1 MNLGKVSIYELSEK
15 NQLSRVVRAKSAH
28 YVDGQWQLKEIKQ
41 TVFKNGQIESK
52 TIESEMW
59 TKLLNPDLFNV
70 VSVEPDNMSAVDLF
84 KYSTYLKSNDLDSS
98 HYELAF
104 WIKVFTP
111 ISSLVMLLIALPF
124 IFGSQRS
131 SGAGNR
137 MLVGLLMGIGF
148 YLLNRTVNH
157 IGQVYH
163 IYPFVSASAPVLV
176 VAMVS
181 FYALRKVK

>member
-1 MNLGKVSIYELSEK
+1 MVF
-15 NQLSRVVRAKSAH
+15 SRLTFSHDQV
-28 YVDGQWQLKEIKQ
+28 
-41 TVFKNGQIESK
+41 ESK
-52 TIESEMW
+52 KIESEVW
-59 TKLLNPDLFNV
+59 QKLLNPDLFNV
-70 VSVEPDNMSAVDLF
+70 VSVEPDNMSAIDLF
-84 KYSTYLKSNDLDSS
+84 KYSRYLKNNDLDSS

-137 MLVGLLMGIGF
+137 MLMGLLLGIGF
-148 YLLNRTVNH
+148 YLLNRMVNH
-157 IGQVYH
+157 LGQVNH
-163 IYPFVSASAPVLV
+163 VYPFVSASAPILFA
-176 VAMVS
+176 AMIS